1 MIYSIPFELDEIVL
15 LKTTKVYNTSLYQIE
30 YLNVNIQDIPEEGTI
45 LGKITLLEDN
55 INAPRS
61 YKYLHIQVIS
71 NSIDTSL
78 NNKETFVSP
87 NNKSAWY
94 LPEECISKI

>member
-1 MIYSIPFELDEIVL
+1 MIYSTHFELDDIVL
-15 LKTTKVYNTSLYQIE
+15 IKTTRRYNSLLSHNIAEFVIKDSSIE
-30 YLNVNIQDIPEEGTI
+30 HTI
-45 LGKITLLEDN
+45 IGKITLLEDN

-61 YKYLHIQVIS
+61 YKYLHIRIIS

-78 NNKETFVSP
+78 NNKKTFVSP